1 MWYNRRK
8 YDIEKSCSFR
18 INTKNIKLGIMN
30 ILKENKLLQEQKIAM
45 LLKNF
50 GKNNDLFKR
59 LFEKKTRINEY
70 SKSIKKFAVSLYFLS
85 PKAYHF
91 IREKLNGSLLHQ
103 KIISK

>member
-18 INTKNIKLGIMN
+18 TKNIKLGIMN
-30 ILKENKLLQEQKIAM
+30 ILKENKLLQEQKIVM

-59 LFEKKTRINEY
+59 LFEKK
-70 SKSIKKFAVSLYFLS
+70 
-85 PKAYHF
+85 
-91 IREKLNGSLLHQ
+91 RE
-103 KIISK
+103 